1 MKRDLWRYRVLQLS
15 PLLVIALMATA
26 WFGVPT
32 EARTTGLMPLLGLGA
47 VGSDGFVYSADE
59 TQVTVMQAILR
70 QQKGLEPWEGVT
82 SVVGWTPLGSL
93 AGSVSS
99 ALADVEPEVLD
110 ETGAPRELGAA
121 EAVLAFE
128 RIDEYEA
135 EYDAAVAVFVISSD
149 PAPPVAVSSVASE
162 SVLTDAER
170 TELEDRGTLESI
182 RRLVAGG
189 GVGPVWADLHELNG
203 GTGES
208 YDDRFIGH
216 SAFTLEGHIWETYTL
231 AHNEYAGQPLMA
243 GMWQSVT
250 DPAVQQSADAIARAG
265 EGAAFVVG
273 PIDAGHHVVRPARGL
288 TAEETAGL
296 WRLAESRRLEAMT
309 QGPVGIGRDLSAIAG
324 GADLVEAALVGSGR
338 APRVALIALYD
349 THPATHAL
357 WEQIGRS
364 PITVLRVW
372 MGTYPTFILGV
383 LAVLL
388 LASVVASAVA
398 FRAERLYRE
407 RIEVE
412 RERARVQREA
422 ELRVISKLDE
432 LSARMDSLRER
443 ASSSTAAGV
452 EGVSEDIEST
462 VAELRSILG
471 SVAEGGDG
479 DA

>member
-1 MKRDLWRYRVLQLS
+1 MKRSLWRYRILHIS
-15 PLLVIALMATA
+15 PLVVIALLAAA
-26 WFGVPT
+26 WFGVPS
-32 EARTTGLMPLLGLGA
+32 EARTAGLMPLFGLGA
-47 VGSDGFVYSADE
+47 VWDNEFVYSADE

-70 QQKGLEPWEGVT
+70 QQQGLEPWEGAT
-82 SVVGWTPLGSL
+82 SVGGPWALGSL

-110 ETGAPRELGAA
+110 ETGAPRELDAA
-121 EAVLAFE
+121 EAALAFE
-128 RIDEYEA
+128 RVDAYEA
-135 EYDAAVAVFVISSD
+135 EYDASVAVFVISSD
-149 PAPPVAVSSVASE
+149 PAPPVAISSIASE
-162 SVLTDAER
+162 SVLTAAER
-170 TELEDRGTLESI
+170 TELKNHGTLEPI
-182 RRLVAGG
+182 RRLVARSGA
-189 GVGPVWADLHELNG
+189 GPVWVDLHELNG

-208 YDDRFIGH
+208 YNGRFIGH
-216 SAFTLEGHIWETYTL
+216 SAFTLDGHIWETYTL

-243 GMWQSVT
+243 GMWDSVT

-288 TAEETAGL
+288 TADETAGL
-296 WRLAESRRLEAMT
+296 WRLAESMRLEALT
-309 QGPVGIGRDLSAIAG
+309 QGPVGVGRDLSAIAG

-357 WEQIGRS
+357 WERIGRS
-364 PITVLRVW
+364 PITVIRVW
-372 MGTYPTFILGV
+372 MGTYPTFILGA

-432 LSARMDSLRER
+432 LSVRMDSLREH
-443 ASSSTAAGV
+443 ASSSTAEGV
-452 EGVSEDIEST
+452 AGVSEDIEST

-471 SVAEGGDG
+471 SVAEGDES